1 MARMN
6 RQIAVASRAAYAV
19 PMSALIHGRLWRM
32 VIALGFL
39 LATAMP
45 ALAAHRSPVAMPA
58 CSDQPAGS
66 HDMSD
71 CSDHASKAVSCGLAA
86 CTGLAIEIAERS
98 TSVEQVTLLIA
109 FPPARP
115 TLMAGATLPP
125 DPFPPRTRRLA

>member
-1 MARMN
+1 
-6 RQIAVASRAAYAV
+6 
-19 PMSALIHGRLWRM
+19 
-32 VIALGFL
+32 
-39 LATAMP
+39 
-45 ALAAHRSPVAMPA
+45 
-58 CSDQPAGS
+58 
-66 HDMSD
+66 MSD